1 MDSKTKNTLLKTLG
15 KSLFHILFV
24 ISLIYLYYWFEKL
37 LILSYNNESIRL
49 LVLPLSVISI
59 IYMVFYSCYFFEP
72 LKNSKILI
80 VSFKI
85 FLLILF
91 WITLLL
97 LFPYLYLYLNILNSY
112 FKFLLI
118 SLNIFLLV
126 WLNLFSS
133 KSYLINLIKYAINR
147 KILYFLPV
155 FLFIL
160 ILNILMSIHTS
171 FSISLEQSKYLFGVE
186 IKDQWWQFFLL
197 SLVNCLCSVI
207 ESTGDTNL
215 TILIALTTIINSIL
229 FFVSSLI
236 FTQSIIFTIKNK
248 NSIFFLKIINTKKR
262 KKPIHEVYFDNS
274 LISPSLNIQKLKK
287 EFWDKFE
294 NHYEEIKEIKEVDD
308 NYFFVNNSQNTINDQ
323 LKYIEEKLKLDK
335 LSYLDK
341 LKQILYKLLFK
352 LVFKLKLSYKL
363 KYKLFNPIKLKLNK
377 LNTQYKKYIDDSNK
391 NINKIKLKK
400 IRNSKINTK
409 LKNINFFND
418 FQKIIKLE
426 FPTGNEGKSM
436 KDNLYDELAKK
447 YSININEE
455 DKENNYFFSLK
466 TNFSC
471 IPLIQNL
478 DHNRL
483 KRIYYFKFDK
493 KYQIIESKFEE
504 IKLKILYKYKKVLI
518 LQDMDG
524 IEDRTNQIRQRL
536 INTKKY
542 DSKLIYQI
550 NLESEIEQIWTTK
563 IKEEYLDTYNL
574 PFSKRRKLKKIRN
587 KELKNIN
594 NFEQLSESNSVNELI
609 SMHKVIITTTR
620 EGKINQSL
628 KDRIYDCVTFDNIIN
643 FEETIYLSKKSFW
656 SVPREKHSFQFL
668 IKDFLV
674 DNKKN
679 WKEFNNLINQNKHY
693 HNNKY
698 KFLNKNNDDIQ
709 DIELEIIPIVD
720 TLEHS
725 DCSMECCSMECCSM
739 NCCLIHD
746 SSS

>member
-1 MDSKTKNTLLKTLG
+1 MDSKTRNTLWKTLG
-15 KSLFHILFV
+15 KALCHILFV

-37 LILSYNNESIRL
+37 LILSYNNESIRW
-49 LVLPLSVISI
+49 LVFSLSVISI
-59 IYMVFYSCYFFEP
+59 IYMMPYSCYFFEP

-97 LFPYLYLYLNILNSY
+97 LLAYLYLNILNSY

-207 ESTGDTNL
+207 ESTSDTNL

-229 FFVSSLI
+229 FFASSLI
-236 FTQSIIFTIKNK
+236 FTQSLIFTIKNK
-248 NSIFFLKIINTKKR
+248 NSIFSLQIINIKKE
-262 KKPIHEVYFDNS
+262 KKQIYEVYLDKS
-274 LISPSLNIQKLKK
+274 LIWTPLNIQKLKK

-294 NHYEEIKEIKEVDD
+294 DYYEEIKEIKDADD
-308 NYFFVNNSQNTINDQ
+308 NYFFVNNNQNTINDQ
-323 LKYIEEKLKLDK
+323 LKYIEEKLKLNK

-341 LKQILYKLLFK
+341 LKQILYKSLFK
-352 LVFKLKLSYKL
+352 LLFTKLT
-363 KYKLFNPIKLKLNK
+363 YKLFLKLNK

-391 NINKIKLKK
+391 DINKIKFKK
-400 IRNSKINTK
+400 NIDFPRHPKINIK
-409 LKNINFFND
+409 LENINFFND
-418 FQKIIKLE
+418 FQKLIKLE
-426 FPTGNEGKSM
+426 FPKGNVGKLM
-436 KDNLYDELAKK
+436 KDYLYDELAKK

-466 TNFSC
+466 TNFSY

-483 KRIYYFKFDK
+483 QRIYYFKFDK
-493 KYQIIESKFEE
+493 KYQIIKSKFEE
-504 IKLKILYKYKKVLI
+504 IKLKILYKDKKVLI

-524 IEDRTNQIRQRL
+524 IEDRTNQIRQTL

-542 DSKLIYQI
+542 DSELIYQI
-550 NLESEIEQIWTTK
+550 NLESEIEQILTK
-563 IKEEYLDTYNL
+563 IKKEDLDAYNQ
-574 PFSKRRKLKKIRN
+574 PFFNHWVNAKRRKLKKI
-587 KELKNIN
+587 KSKKLKNIN
-594 NFEQLSESNSVNELI
+594 SFEQSSEYSSVHELI
-609 SMHKVIITTTR
+609 AMHKVIITTTR

-628 KDRIYDCVTFDNIIN
+628 KDRIYDLVTFENIIN
-643 FEETIYLSKKSFW
+643 FEETIYLSKKTFW
-656 SVPREKHSFQFL
+656 SVPMEKHSFQFL

-674 DNKKN
+674 DKKN

-698 KFLNKNNDDIQ
+698 KFLNKNNDIKN
-709 DIELEIIPIVD
+709 DIELKIIPVD
-720 TLEHS
+720 NALVKENYPMEWLEYWNAPN
-725 DCSMECCSMECCSM
+725 DYY
-739 NCCLIHD
+739 
-746 SSS
+746 